1 MGFRRETVSPQ
12 NVGVADNGT
21 QENPRTIADG
31 EMTRMKTGRLLTNLW
46 KEDAGQDLIE
56 YALVASLL
64 ALAAV
69 SAMSSLTNKIDNAFN
84 RIGNSL

>member
-1 MGFRRETVSPQ
+1 MNT
-12 NVGVADNGT
+12 
-21 QENPRTIADG
+21 
-31 EMTRMKTGRLLTNLW
+31 KRLLTNLW
-46 KEDAGQDLIE
+46 KEDGGQDLIE